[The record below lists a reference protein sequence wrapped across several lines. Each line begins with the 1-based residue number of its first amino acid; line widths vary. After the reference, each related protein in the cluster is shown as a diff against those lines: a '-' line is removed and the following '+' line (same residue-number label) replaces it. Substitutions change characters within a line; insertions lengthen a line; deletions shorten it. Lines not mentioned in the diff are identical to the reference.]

1 MKDIEES
8 LNQGYPDHLKYKLLD
23 RKAKSLV
30 HLKKL
35 KEAVMAYEDT
45 TNVLQLSNLDDSAR
59 AEWHK
64 ALENKK
70 DGIQNKYPSEETFPV
85 QEDRLEHAQVI

>member
-23 RKAKSLV
+23 RKSKSLV
-30 HLKKL
+30 HLKKF
-35 KEAVMAYEDT
+35 KDAVRVYQDT
-45 TNVLQLSNLDDSAR
+45 TSMLQLSNLDDNAR
-59 AEWHK
+59 AEWQK

-70 DGIQNKYPSEETFPV
+70 DEIQKKCSPEKTFPV
-85 QEDRLEHAQVI
+85 QEDRLEHAQVF